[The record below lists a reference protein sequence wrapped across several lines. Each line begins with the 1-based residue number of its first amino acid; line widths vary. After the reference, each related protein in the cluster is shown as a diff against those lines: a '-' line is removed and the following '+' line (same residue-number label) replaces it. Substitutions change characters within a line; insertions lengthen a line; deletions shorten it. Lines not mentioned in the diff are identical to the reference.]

1 MSDVQI
7 GLSGL
12 GLLLVFIALRIPIGI
27 SLIGVSFGGLWVL
40 MGWKVAWGS
49 LGLLPFQFAA
59 NWVLSSVP
67 MFLLLGF
74 VCYHGQLTQGLFRAA
89 RVWLLRTE

>member
-49 LGLLPFQFAA
+49 LGLLPFQHYWLRARQ
-59 NWVLSSVP
+59 
-67 MFLLLGF
+67 LG
-74 VCYHGQLTQGLFRAA
+74 VAGPLDR
-89 RVWLLRTE
+89 